1 MGVAR
6 TNEQDATQ
14 VAIFG
19 SIRHHFSRPLA
30 LFVLFVSA
38 YLVQGLVKVSNQAAH
53 LSCDSVRRRNQRF
66 GMLGISP
73 STGPLSGPLAGSGMS
88 YREETIMVPQ
98 HPVVRLVMLGASS
111 RMPYKYKHGMP
122 AELAIRR

>member
-38 YLVQGLVKVSNQAAH
+38 YLVQGLVKVSNQAAQLELRFRTEKKPAIWNAGH
-53 LSCDSVRRRNQRF
+53 KSVNWPTFRTARWVWYELS
-66 GMLGISP
+66 
-73 STGPLSGPLAGSGMS
+73 
-88 YREETIMVPQ
+88 
-98 HPVVRLVMLGASS
+98 
-111 RMPYKYKHGMP
+111 
-122 AELAIRR
+122 